1 MGITTHR
8 FRVAEARRTN
18 HPVFPEI
25 QKHWFTVPAHL
36 FPPHITYAANARDPV
51 GLNRRVY
58 RDVKES
64 LEGKTY
70 TPGTFDLMNKGIT
83 ILAEEVRLVDKTDNV
98 YEVDIDDEAGIVD
111 GAHTAAIIEN
121 CIEDGTV
128 QDSQFVEVYI
138 RTGIHGRIITDI
150 ARGLNTALKVADKSI
165 YNIDGVF
172 DWLKEHVANEPYGE
186 MFAWKESDK
195 AEYDV
200 RDLIGVLELFNVID
214 WPNDAS
220 AHPIS
225 SYEKWS
231 SVLNNFASDFE
242 AHRRE
247 LKSSKY
253 YRLRPILKEALV
265 LYDMVRREFRDV
277 HNEQGGSAGKM
288 NIVEEASKRQE
299 VFHFHFGGLD
309 PAQYRLTKGAAYPIL
324 NSFRNYV
331 ELDRNGNAKWLNG
344 FNFVLREFDS
354 VFPELVSETFQAT
367 KNIGRMPDQL
377 GKSRPHWDN
386 LHMKVQ
392 LRLLRAQVERQRS
405 ENARAKAK
413 GKGS

>member
-1 MGITTHR
+1 MGITTH
-8 FRVAEARRTN
+8 FFTVAEARRTS

-25 QKHWFTVPAHL
+25 SKHWFTVPANK
-36 FPPHITYAANARDPV
+36 FPQGITYAANARDPV

-64 LEGKTY
+64 LEGSTY

-83 ILAEEVRLVDKTDNV
+83 ILAEDVRLVDKNENV
-98 YEVDIDDEAGIVD
+98 YEVDVDDDAGIVD
-111 GAHTAAIIEN
+111 GAHTAAIIAS

-128 QDSQFVEVYI
+128 GEEQFVEVYI

-172 DWLKEHVANEPYGE
+172 DWLKELVSDEPYGD

-195 AEYDV
+195 ASYDV
-200 RDLIGVLELFNVID
+200 RDLIGILEIFNVID

-231 SVLNNFASDFE
+231 TVLNGFAADFE
-242 AHRRE
+242 EHRDDI
-247 LKSSKY
+247 KASKY
-253 YRLRPILKEALV
+253 YRLRPIMKEALV
-265 LYDMVRREFRDV
+265 LYDMVRREFRSV

-288 NIVEEASKRQE
+288 NIVEDASKRQKT
-299 VFHFHFGGLD
+299 FTFDFGGFE
-309 PAQYRLTKGAAYPIL
+309 PSPYRLTKGAAYPIL

-344 FNFVLREFDS
+344 FNFVLREFNS
-354 VFPELVSETFQAT
+354 VFSELVAETYNAT

-392 LRLLRAQVERQRS
+392 LRLLRAQVKRQRD
-405 ENARAKAK
+405 ENAKIRK
-413 GKGS
+413 